1 MDAKM
6 ILETL
11 VRIYCQQE
19 GLTLEEFEIRQKDEL
34 VDKTA
39 QVKKIYIGGSDNH

>member
-6 ILETL
+6 ILEIL

-19 GLTLEEFEIRQKDEL
+19 GITLEELEIQQKEEL
-34 VDKTA
+34 VDKSA
-39 QVKKIYIGGSDNH
+39 

>member
-11 VRIYCQQE
+11 VKLYCQQE
-19 GLTLEEFEIRQKDEL
+19 GLTLEELEIRQREEL
-34 VDKTA
+34 VDKSA
-39 QVKKIYIGGSDNH
+39 

>member
-1 MDAKM
+1 MDAEK

-19 GLTLEEFEIRQKDEL
+19 GITLEELEIRQKEEL
-34 VDKTA
+34 ADKSA
-39 QVKKIYIGGSDNH
+39 